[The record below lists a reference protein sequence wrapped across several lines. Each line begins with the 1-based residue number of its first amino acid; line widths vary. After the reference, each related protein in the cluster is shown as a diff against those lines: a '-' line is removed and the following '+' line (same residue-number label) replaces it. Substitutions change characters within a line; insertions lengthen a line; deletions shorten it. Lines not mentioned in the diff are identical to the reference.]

1 MDELREQAD
10 EAPLYGNLMRTPMA
24 AELTRSD
31 GDMMKVLVSDP
42 LPDVGLEV
50 LNKAAD
56 IDVDVRVG
64 LKPDELKE
72 IVGGYDGLILRSGT
86 KVTADVIEAAD
97 RLKII
102 GRAGVGVE
110 NIDVDAASQ
119 RGIVVMNTPGGNNVT
134 TGEHTISL
142 MMALA
147 RHIPQAV
154 ASVKSGKWN
163 RQKFTGVELC
173 NKTLGVIGLGNVGRI
188 VAERALGLRM
198 KVLGYDPFIPAEA
211 AARMGV
217 ESASLDAIYARA
229 DFITVHVP
237 LIEETRGLIN
247 RKTIARMKDGVRII
261 NCARGGIVDEDDL
274 AEAIKEGKVA
284 GAAVDVY
291 VEEPPGPD
299 HPLVQLEQV
308 VTTPHLGASTDEAQL
323 NVSIAV
329 AEQVRDYLVDGVIR
343 YAVNAPS
350 VSQDLLR
357 ELQPY
362 LTLGEKLGSLHVQ
375 LLGRFPEEIQI
386 EGGGDVAQYDIAPI
400 ALAVL
405 KGVLSFALGDTVNYV
420 NAPFIAQERGIKV
433 VQSKSE
439 SAEDFASYIK
449 VRVRT
454 QGEEAEIEG
463 ALFGTNNPRIVR
475 INDFYFEAVPEGH
488 ILVSYNRDV
497 PGVVGALG
505 SLLGD
510 NGINIAGLEL
520 GREQAGGRAISF
532 IHVDNAVPKEVMDK
546 FRALPEV
553 ISSTAV
559 KL

>member
-1 MDELREQAD
+1 MNLMDHR
-10 EAPLYGNLMRTPMA
+10 EAPVNGADASESRGD
-24 AELTRSD
+24 SD
-31 GDMMKVLVSDP
+31 MKKVLVSDP
-42 LPDVGLEV
+42 LPDVGLAV
-50 LNKAAD
+50 LNDAED
-56 IDVDVRVG
+56 IAVDVRTG
-64 LKPDELKE
+64 LKPEELKE
-72 IVGGYDGLILRSGT
+72 IIGGYDGLIIRSGT
-86 KVTADVIEAAD
+86 KVTAEVIEAAE
-97 RLKII
+97 RLRIV

-110 NIDVDAASQ
+110 NVDVDAASKK
-119 RGIVVMNTPGGNNVT
+119 GIVVMNTPGGNNVT

-142 MMALA
+142 MLALA

-154 ASVKSGKWN
+154 ASLKGGKWN
-163 RQKFTGVELC
+163 RQKFTGVEVC

-217 ESASLDAIYARA
+217 ESASLDEIYRRS

-237 LIEETRGLIN
+237 LIDETRGLID
-247 RKTIARMKDGVRII
+247 RDAIAKMKDGVRII
-261 NCARGGIVDEDDL
+261 NCARGGIVDENDL
-274 AEAIKEGKVA
+274 AEAIEEGKVA
-284 GAAVDVY
+284 GAALDVY
-291 VEEPPGPD
+291 VDEPPGPD
-299 HPLVQLEQV
+299 HPLVQLDQV

-323 NVSIAV
+323 NVAIAV
-329 AEQVRDYLVDGVIR
+329 AEQIRDFLVDGVIR

-386 EGGGDVAQYDIAPI
+386 EGGGEVAQYDIAPI

-405 KGVLSFALGDTVNYV
+405 KGVLSFALGETVNYV

-433 VQSKSE
+433 VQSRSE
-439 SAEDFASYIK
+439 RTRDFASYIK
-449 VRVRT
+449 VRTRT
-454 QGEEAEIEG
+454 GGEETEIEG

-475 INDFYFEAVPEGH
+475 LNEFYFEAVPDGH
-488 ILVSYNRDV
+488 ILVSYNHDV
-497 PGVVGALG
+497 PGVVGAMG
-505 SLLGD
+505 ALLGD

-520 GREQAGGRAISF
+520 GREKAGGRAISF
-532 IHVDNAVPKEVMDK
+532 IRVDNAVPRDVLDK
-546 FRALPEV
+546 FRALPQV
-553 ISSTAV
+553 ISTTAV
-559 KL
+559 RL